1 MKTSSVPL
9 TAGRRDGPVTGLG
22 THIPQEFL
30 PKADPERPAP
40 PSEPSLGPVGIS
52 GIREND
58 KNRATS
64 LPATD
69 PNGLEEVP
77 LPSQIAWRT

>member
-1 MKTSSVPL
+1 MRGEGQAREGRFIVAQVAFPGDKMKTSSVPL

-52 GIREND
+52 GIS
-58 KNRATS
+58 RA
-64 LPATD
+64 
-69 PNGLEEVP
+69 LEGK
-77 LPSQIAWRT
+77 